1 MWGHEERTL
10 QAERQKQVERP
21 MGGTVLG
28 EHLEEQEGRCTG
40 GGGQGVL
47 VGKEATGKEMQ
58 FTEVLDGLCLLEYGT

>member
-40 GGGQGVL
+40 GGGAKV
-47 VGKEATGKEMQ
+47 
-58 FTEVLDGLCLLEYGT
+58 CL